1 MLWALEPWGRL
12 LVLQWGG
19 SGLESLGAFWSV
31 ARESGFGVELSQG
44 LRVIH
49 VFAC

>member
-1 MLWALEPWGRL
+1 MSC
-12 LVLQWGG
+12 
-19 SGLESLGAFWSV
+19 SGVVAGWRVLGAFWSV